1 MQKALGLAA
10 QALFV
15 SQPNP
20 RVGCCIVSSDGV
32 LLGHGY
38 TQKAGLAHAEVMA
51 LADAARQQHDVRGAT
66 AYVTLEPCSHHGKT
80 GPCCDALAQAGIAKV
95 VAATLDP
102 NPLVAGNGFLKLQA
116 AGVAIEVGVCA
127 QEAHEINVGFMSR
140 MQRQKPWVRLKMAAS
155 IDGCSALPNGKSQW
169 ITSAAARADGHA
181 WRARA
186 CAILT
191 GVGTVLADDPHL
203 TAREV
208 HTPRQPH
215 VVIVDSHLQTP
226 VTANLFN
233 AARSVWIYT
242 AQATDSQRALALTAA
257 GAMVISM
264 PNDQGQVHLPTMVH
278 DLAQREV
285 NELHVEAGATLN
297 GALLRD
303 GLVDECVIYLAPQ
316 LLGIGRGIAQLGPLE
331 DLTQGHALHFVSTEM
346 LGPDLRIVARTAKPT

>member
-32 LLGHGY
+32 LLGQGH

-51 LADAARQQHDVRGAT
+51 LADAAAQQHDVRGAT
-66 AYVTLEPCSHHGKT
+66 AYVTLEPCSHQGKT
-80 GPCCDALAQAGIAKV
+80 GPCCDALALAGIAKV

-102 NPLVAGNGFLKLQA
+102 NPLVAGNGFRKLQA
-116 AGVAIEVGVCA
+116 AGVAVEVGVCE
-127 QEAHEINVGFMSR
+127 QEAREINIGFMSR
-140 MQRQKPWVRLKMAAS
+140 MQRQKPWVRLKIAAS
-155 IDGCSALPNGKSQW
+155 LDGCTALFNGKSQW
-169 ITSAAARADGHA
+169 ITSAAARADGHV

-203 TAREV
+203 TVREV
-208 HTPRQPH
+208 STPRQPH

-226 VTANLFN
+226 PTAKLFN
-233 AARSVWIYT
+233 AARAVWIYT
-242 AQATDSQRALALTAA
+242 ALAADSERALALIKA
-257 GAMVISM
+257 GATVIAM
-264 PNDQGQVHLPTMVH
+264 PNDRGQVHLQNMVH

-285 NELHVEAGATLN
+285 NELHVEAGASLN
-297 GALLRD
+297 GALLND
-303 GLVDECVIYLAPQ
+303 GLVDECVVYLAPQ
-316 LLGIGRGIAQLGPLE
+316 FLGAGRGIAQLSPFE
-331 DLTQGHALHFVSTEM
+331 ELTQGYSLHFLSTEM
-346 LGPDLRIVARTAKPT
+346 VGPDLRIVARTTTAN